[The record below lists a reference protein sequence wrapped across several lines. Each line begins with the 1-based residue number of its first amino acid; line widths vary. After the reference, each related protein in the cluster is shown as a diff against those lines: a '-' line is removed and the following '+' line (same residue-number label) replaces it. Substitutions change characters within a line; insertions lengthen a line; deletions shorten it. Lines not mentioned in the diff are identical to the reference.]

1 MIPTFAFLVPCLFP
15 QTPCGSPGPD
25 LTVGDIV
32 GVANYASD
40 GAIEACSFGFSPA
53 NVGSVPID
61 YAATTP
67 HHPVIGQSLYRLS
80 TVGGSTR
87 FEEIGQSWVR
97 HEFFALS
104 LGQFCT
110 CTPTD
115 GSHLGVGCND
125 TNSASRNGEP
135 AALGPRWQIDAATGT
150 FPYPPANPP
159 HPGSNDRRL
168 QVAIADLVP
177 TGGADGTRYFVE
189 AQSVAPDDA
198 AAGLGANNASYREV
212 LVSGSG
218 TTWNFTLT
226 GTTRREQAAILAWAE
241 ADPEVVVSEV
251 AVPGDGLFL
260 LASRATDLGGGA
272 WHYEYAIENLDSDRS
287 ARAFRV
293 PLPVGGSS
301 SNPGFHDVRYHSGD
315 GPGNVD
321 FDGTDWTFTTSAG
334 EVAFAT
340 EDYATNPSANAL
352 RWGTTYDFR
361 FDSDVPPGEG
371 TVRIDLFKPGAPG
384 GVSASAVVPFLV
396 PPAPRNLCFGSG
408 ASGTACPCGNSGLPT
423 SGCENSHGTGGA
435 TLDASGIPSLAAD
448 TLHLT
453 AGGELPTA
461 LSVVIQGDLEMVPPR
476 LFGDGLRCA
485 GGALK
490 RLYAK
495 SASGGA
501 VDVPG
506 SGDLSVSQRSA
517 ALGAVIMAGETF
529 IYQVYYRDP
538 DPAWCPGST
547 GSTFNAS
554 SAVAI
559 VWGS

>member
-1 MIPTFAFLVPCLFP
+1 MIPALAFLAPFLLP

-25 LTVGDIV
+25 LTVGDIT
-32 GVANYASD
+32 GVTNYASD
-40 GAIEACSFGFSPA
+40 GGIEACSFGFSPA

-61 YAATTP
+61 YVATTP
-67 HHPVIGQSLYRLS
+67 HHPVVGQSLYRLS

-87 FEEIGQSWVR
+87 IEEIGQSWLR
-97 HEFFALS
+97 HEFYALS
-104 LGQFCT
+104 IGQFCT

-125 TNSASRNGEP
+125 SNSASRNGEP
-135 AALGPRWQIDAATGT
+135 AALGPRWQVKAFSGT

-159 HPGSNDRRL
+159 HPGSLDRRL

-177 TGGADGTRYFVE
+177 TGGPDGTRYFAE
-189 AQSVAPDDA
+189 AQSVALDDA
-198 AAGLGANNASYREV
+198 SAGLGANNCSHREV

-218 TTWNFTLT
+218 TDWTFALT
-226 GTTRREQAAILAWAE
+226 GTTRREEPAVLAWAE
-241 ADPEVVVSEV
+241 ADPKVVVST
-251 AVPGDGLFL
+251 ATVPGDGIVLV
-260 LASRATDLGGGA
+260 ASRATDLGGGA
-272 WHYEYAIENLDSDRS
+272 WHYEYAVENLNSDRS
-287 ARAFRV
+287 VRAFRV

-301 SNPGFHDVRYHSGD
+301 SNPGFHDVAYHSGD

-321 FDGTDWTFTTSAG
+321 FDGTDWEFTASAG
-334 EVAFAT
+334 EVAFST
-340 EDYATNPSANAL
+340 EEYATNPSANAL
-352 RWGTTYDFR
+352 RWGTTYNFR
-361 FDSDVPPGEG
+361 FDSDVPPGDG
-371 TVRIDLFKPGAPG
+371 SLRLDLFQPGLPDSVTAP
-384 GVSASAVVPFLV
+384 AVVPFLV
-396 PPAPRNLCFGSG
+396 SPPPRSLCFGSG
-408 ASGTACPCGNSGLPT
+408 ASGATCPCGNSGLPA

-435 TLDASGIPSLAAD
+435 TLDASGVPSLADD

-453 AGGELPTA
+453 TGGELPTA
-461 LSVVIQGDLEMVPPR
+461 LSVVIQGNHELFPPH
-476 LFGDGLRCA
+476 LFGDGLRCV
-485 GGALK
+485 GGTLK

-495 SASGGA
+495 SAVGGA
-501 VDVPG
+501 IDVPG

-517 ALGAVIMAGETF
+517 ALGAGILAGETL

-538 DPAWCPGST
+538 DPAWCPA